1 MEKLKH
7 WIHLSRQIYKHNWR
21 YVWGTAAVCFF
32 VYTVRPL
39 ISPVFIENLFDLLAK
54 GQLKAFLGLG
64 LWISLILLFIFLVSY
79 LLIVYSD
86 AWFIYLS
93 NKGTVNSYRSLYAI
107 PYYETEERYTKE
119 EQNIRIANGC
129 SGTMGAFAVT
139 TQGLASLVCSGI
151 ILILLARIHYTF
163 VIPAALLMICE
174 WVRML
179 IESKYNRKYQTRM
192 ESQNGKL
199 NGILLNTVLE
209 AEQLMTA
216 GDLFY
221 MLDCFQISREEKWN
235 IEKRKSIL
243 TVALEAFSDG
253 VFAVSLSA
261 LYGFFT
267 MPQIG
272 ASLSAGTVAST
283 GTLFSSFRSNFS
295 LMRTA
300 VTAMPGCFVTIER
313 LFDILAA
320 EKQKVSAQGD
330 SYLLKNVTLES
341 KGRLLLENINLEI
354 KPGEKIGIIGPN
366 GSGKS
371 TLLKT
376 LLGEYIPSSG
386 TIQLACPRE
395 SIRYCPSSSQL
406 FSIPA
411 LENIKMGIAKEQEPV
426 LCKGEEFMEKLPC
439 ALSEGEKKRV
449 NLYRSLEARPALL
462 IADEGDA
469 SLDQETA
476 DQFRKLLLEQSQTLL
491 AVTHKY
497 EWLNRFDRILVM
509 ENGTIKEIRC
519 KGSSN

>member
-1 MEKLKH
+1 M
-7 WIHLSRQIYKHNWR
+7 
-21 YVWGTAAVCFF
+21 
-32 VYTVRPL
+32 
-39 ISPVFIENLFDLLAK
+39 
-54 GQLKAFLGLG
+54 
-64 LWISLILLFIFLVSY
+64 
-79 LLIVYSD
+79 
-86 AWFIYLS
+86 
-93 NKGTVNSYRSLYAI
+93 
-107 PYYETEERYTKE
+107 
-119 EQNIRIANGC
+119 
-129 SGTMGAFAVT
+129 
-139 TQGLASLVCSGI
+139 
-151 ILILLARIHYTF
+151 
-163 VIPAALLMICE
+163 
-174 WVRML
+174 
-179 IESKYNRKYQTRM
+179 
-192 ESQNGKL
+192 
-199 NGILLNTVLE
+199 
-209 AEQLMTA
+209 
-216 GDLFY
+216 
-221 MLDCFQISREEKWN
+221 
-235 IEKRKSIL
+235 
-243 TVALEAFSDG
+243 
-253 VFAVSLSA
+253 
-261 LYGFFT
+261 
-267 MPQIG
+267 
-272 ASLSAGTVAST
+272 
-283 GTLFSSFRSNFS
+283 
-295 LMRTA
+295 
-300 VTAMPGCFVTIER
+300 TIER

-439 ALSEGEKKRV
+439 VLSEGEKKRV